1 MEADLQLLIDYIKS
15 GDGGALVADH
25 VGDFSAEKASTIR
38 GIRQLAASANRPA
51 PSGAIVHIA
60 DAVFSLTPHKIV
72 LRTMR
77 SPKHNIL
84 LASLTQSATNIFG
97 NRDLLMPEAKR
108 QSEVPWSGSPL
119 QLLEDLTKLITL
131 VVIVDAQY
139 GSALLGAQLVA
150 IDLLKRRVT
159 AEVVAKYIEGLR
171 NSALD
176 RLSGDS
182 LKRFFTLDVALF
194 SRAGGTI
201 NSSGEA
207 VGEKLSNVPAVVLNL
222 KLQAAGQK
230 VDRRATR

>member
-1 MEADLQLLIDYIKS
+1 M
-15 GDGGALVADH
+15 
-25 VGDFSAEKASTIR
+25 
-38 GIRQLAASANRPA
+38 
-51 PSGAIVHIA
+51 
-60 DAVFSLTPHKIV
+60 IV

-77 SPKHNIL
+77 SPKHNIP
-84 LASLTQSATNIFG
+84 LASLTQSATNVFG
-97 NRDLLMPEAKR
+97 NRDLLMPKAKR

-150 IDLLKRRVT
+150 IDLLKRRVL

-171 NSALD
+171 NSVLD

-182 LKRFFTLDVALF
+182 LMRFFTLDVALF
-194 SRAGGTI
+194 SRAGGII

-207 VGEKLSNVPAVVLNL
+207 VGDKLPNAPAVVPSL
-222 KLQAAGQK
+222 KNQAAGLKADRKTTRQNPKFVEWPFKDSTCRDFNSKWRGCHLPTSGYNKCKYAHSCAACNQK
-230 VDRRATR
+230 HPVHEHDQKHITPLAIE